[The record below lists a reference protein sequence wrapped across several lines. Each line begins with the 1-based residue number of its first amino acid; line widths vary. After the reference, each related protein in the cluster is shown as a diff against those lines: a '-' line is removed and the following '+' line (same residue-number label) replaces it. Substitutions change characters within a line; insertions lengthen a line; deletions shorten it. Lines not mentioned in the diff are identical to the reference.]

1 MRILEAD
8 GISSVECPICH
19 RDLRLI
25 TMTHLKSHGY
35 TSKEDFLRDYPGT
48 QLVSK
53 EYEDRANEIRRN
65 TLTNLNKSPEQR
77 AKASERAKTRNSDSE
92 FQREMNHRRV
102 WTDDS
107 KEKLSVSLKK
117 AYSDGRHKLPEPNY
131 GKRIPYTTQ
140 DGRELIL
147 RSFLECRVCKFL
159 ELNNLGF
166 EYESFSIPYEWNG
179 SVHQYIPDFYLRDEN
194 LIVEVKPSDRQDSEN
209 ALAKM
214 KASKEQGYNF
224 IFVSDSD
231 LKDYETL
238 LNKIIALRAK

>member
-25 TMTHLKSHGY
+25 TTTHLKSHGY

-77 AKASERAKTRNSDSE
+77 AKASERAKVRNSDSE
-92 FQREMNHRRV
+92 FQKAMNRRRK
-102 WTDDS
+102 WDKNERD
-107 KEKLSVSLKK
+107 KLSKSVKK
-117 AYSDGRHKLPEPNY
+117 AYADGRITYHPTY
-131 GKRIPYTTQ
+131 GKKIPYTTQ

-179 SVHQYIPDFYLRDEN
+179 SVHQYIPDFYLLDEN